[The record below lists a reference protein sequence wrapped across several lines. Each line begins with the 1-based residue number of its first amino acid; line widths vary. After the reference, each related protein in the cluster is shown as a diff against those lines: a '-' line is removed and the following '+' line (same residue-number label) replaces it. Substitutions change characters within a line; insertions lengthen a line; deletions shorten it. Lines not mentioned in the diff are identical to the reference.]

1 MVMGTLSK
9 VALVNV
15 PLFKKCPNVLDP
27 VVAPL
32 DAPVKLTLA
41 PVAIVNVPV
50 TFKLAF
56 PILEMILD
64 VVLIKKLPITLINRL
79 RPEPVIVLRVTVTVL
94 GLFMVKS
101 PPTVNVEG
109 FPVKTRLP
117 PFIV

>member
-9 VALVNV
+9 GELVNV

-27 VVAPL
+27 VVAPPV
-32 DAPVKLTLA
+32 APIKLTLA

-56 PILEMILD
+56 PIVAIKPE

-79 RPEPVIVLRVTVTVL
+79 RPEPVIVLRVTVL